1 MKRNLLSGLM
11 ALLAAPLLAADASP
25 KTDVKNAAA
34 ALGNQTNY
42 SWRTTVEVG
51 GNSPF
56 RPGPT
61 EGKTEKGGYTTLSL
75 SFGDNTSEAVRQ
87 GTNGAI
93 KTPDNGWQSLAE
105 AMKDDGGGGFNP
117 GMFLAR
123 TVQNFK
129 VPAAQA
135 ADLADQVKDLKKDT
149 NGISGDLTEDGAKAL
164 LTFRPRGGNGGGEGP
179 AITNAK
185 GSVKF
190 WVADGKLAKY
200 QFHIQGTVSFNGNDR
215 DVDRTT
221 TVEIKDVNS
230 TKIEVPDDAKKKL
243 Q

>member
-1 MKRNLLSGLM
+1 M

-25 KTDVKNAAA
+25 KADVKNAAA

-51 GNSPF
+51 NTSRF

-61 EGKTEKGGYTTLSL
+61 EGKTEKGGYTTLWM
-75 SFGDNTSEAVRQ
+75 SFGDNTNQAVLK

-105 AMKDDGGGGFNP
+105 AAQDNGGGPNP

-123 TVQNFK
+123 MLQDFK
-129 VPAAQA
+129 TPANQT
-135 ADLADQVKDLKKDT
+135 ADLADKAKELKKEGDA
-149 NGISGDLTEDGAKAL
+149 IAGDLTEDGAKAL
-164 LTFRPRGGNGGGEGP
+164 LTFRPRGGGGEAP
-179 AITNAK
+179 AISNAK

-190 WVADGKLAKY
+190 WLADGKLVKY
-200 QFHIQGTVSFNGNDR
+200 QFHVQGTVSFNGNDR

-221 TVEIKDVNS
+221 IVEIKDVNS